1 MLFAWALVL
10 AAGAVAQSG
19 ADAKSFYLLGDEYF
33 RGGQYDAAIVAFS
46 QATQQDANLAEAW
59 YGLARSRLKL
69 GDAAGASEAFREAIA
84 RSPRSAP
91 AYVGLA
97 QAIVASFQSD
107 PQASPGSLE
116 EALQAL
122 DAAER
127 VDSGYAAIYNE
138 RGRILVLKG
147 DNQTAAQAFEQ
158 ARQRAPED
166 PVILTNLALLK
177 RDQGEFNSARELL
190 EQAVAIAFE
199 DARIRAEYGSVLART
214 GNLERASFEIDQAL
228 RLEPENPTALE
239 ALGELRFLRKDY
251 PGAITALSHAVEI
264 DPVGSPEA
272 YALLGRAA
280 LAGRDPAT
288 ARFNLSKAVILDER
302 NAAYRY
308 WLGRANADLGD
319 RSGACTQY
327 AEALKLKPDS
337 PGTRN
342 AAQSLGCAALSR
354 EQP

>member
-1 MLFAWALVL
+1 MIFAWALVL
-10 AAGAVAQSG
+10 ATGAIAQSG

-33 RGGQYDAAIVAFS
+33 RGGQYDAAIVAFT

-69 GDAAGASEAFREAIA
+69 GDTAGASEAFREAIA
-84 RSPRSAP
+84 RAPRSAP

-97 QAIVASFQSD
+97 QALVAGFQRD
-107 PQASPGSLE
+107 AKASPGSLE

-147 DNQTAAQAFEQ
+147 DTQAAAQAFEQ

-190 EQAVAIAFE
+190 EQAVAIAPE

-239 ALGELRFLRKDY
+239 ALGELRFLRQDY
-251 PGAITALSHAVEI
+251 PGAIAALSRAIEI

-280 LAGRDPAT
+280 LAGHDPAT
-288 ARFNLSKAVILDER
+288 ARFHLSKAVILDER

-319 RSGACTQY
+319 RAGACTQY

>member
-1 MLFAWALVL
+1 MLFAWALLL
-10 AAGAVAQSG
+10 ATGAVAQSG

-33 RGGQYDAAIVAFS
+33 RGGQYDAALVAFA
-46 QATQQDANLAEAW
+46 QATKQDPSLAEAW
-59 YGLARSRLKL
+59 YGLARAQLRL
-69 GDAAGASEAFREAIA
+69 GDAVSASESFREAIA
-84 RSPRSAP
+84 QAPRSAQ

-97 QAIVASFQSD
+97 QALVARYQSD
-107 PQASPGSLE
+107 SQASPGSLE

-138 RGRILVLKG
+138 KGRIWVLKG
-147 DNQTAAQAFEQ
+147 DSQAATQAFEQ

-177 RDQGEFNSARELL
+177 RDQGEFNSARQLL
-190 EQAVAIAFE
+190 EQAVSIAPE

-228 RLEPENPTALE
+228 RLEPENPAALE

-251 PGAITALSHAVEI
+251 PGAVTALNQAVEI
-264 DPVGSPEA
+264 DAVSSPEA

-280 LAGRDPAT
+280 LAMRDPTT

-319 RSGACTQY
+319 HAGACTQY

-337 PGTRN
+337 PGTHN
-342 AAQSLGCAALSR
+342 AARTLGCGAFSP